1 MLQFLEKLSISIEP
15 IVLLLNPW
23 TKWRAYSVTW
33 NYFSSKQAC
42 SGLSHSGS
50 FYCLFFWNCFS
61 LKTLPQACLTNQFTS
76 NQFICNRPI
85 QSQLETACA
94 SGVNSWV
101 WASLIN
107 SRIASFRCKSK
118 MRCGTANPVLPKLS
132 VSPSIVSVWDSMD
145 YVALQA
151 PLSMEFSRQKYWS
164 RLPFPSPGDLPNAG
178 LEPGSPARWGDSLL
192 SEPPGKP

>member
-1 MLQFLEKLSISIEP
+1 MVTSATRCYWGVLQSLEKLSISIEP
-15 IVLLLNPW
+15 IVLLLNSW

-42 SGLSHSGS
+42 SGLSHSGC
-50 FYCLFFWNCFS
+50 FYCLFFWNRFS

-118 MRCGTANPVLPKLS
+118 MRFGTANPVLPKLS
-132 VSPSIVSVWDSMD
+132 VSPSIGSVCLRLYGLCSPPGSS
-145 YVALQA
+145 VHGILQA
-151 PLSMEFSRQKYWS
+151 KI
-164 RLPFPSPGDLPNAG
+164 
-178 LEPGSPARWGDSLL
+178 LE
-192 SEPPGKP
+192 